1 MDKTQVKLEPNVK
14 LEAFE
19 GSQYIMK
26 PEKTNIK
33 EEFSVNIKIEPY
45 DHKKPAKTKPS
56 SSKKDI
62 QSNKN
67 IIKNYARAMVNFALS
82 SLSAPYLGKVLEKEK
97 DLNLKEFRAFMQ
109 EQKEEINSI
118 KNLRELLLIKEG
130 ESHKIASYKRI
141 FQAMCVIFVKFFAV
155 NWIYNS
161 KVCDK
166 LTHLKYRYKILRRIR
181 NPELFTYLENF
192 NKTK

>member
-1 MDKTQVKLEPNVK
+1 L
-14 LEAFE
+14 
-19 GSQYIMK
+19 K
-26 PEKTNIK
+26 PEKILVK
-33 EEFSVNIKIEPY
+33 EEFHVPVQIKIEPFTR
-45 DHKKPAKTKPS
+45 KESVSKRNA
-56 SSKKDI
+56 SKKDF

-82 SLSAPYLGKVLEKEK
+82 SLSMPYLSKLLLREDV
-97 DLNLKEFRAFMQ
+97 NLKDFKHFMQ
-109 EQKEEINSI
+109 GQKEEINSI
-118 KNLRELLLIKEG
+118 KNLRELLLIKDD
-130 ESHKIASYKRI
+130 ESVKISAYKSI
-141 FQAMCVIFVKFFAV
+141 FKDLCVTFVKFFAV

-181 NPELFTYLENF
+181 NPEFFTYLENF